1 MFVSL
6 RWLKE
11 YVDISLG
18 SRALAERLTMAG
30 IKVEGVHEPQAR
42 PEGAVV
48 GRIVDVR
55 PHPDAETL
63 RICSVDVGGRVLQAV
78 TGAPNAA
85 AGMLVAAALPGAT
98 LPGIEGTVREASLRG
113 VRSECVLC
121 SERELGVSDDHS
133 GLMELPADLPLGAD
147 VAAAL
152 GFDDA
157 VFEFEVYANR
167 PDCLSVVG
175 LAREVAAVTGGE
187 LRLPPAEVPEGGGE
201 ARSLASVA
209 IEAPDLCSRY
219 IARVI
224 RNVRVGPSPS
234 WMQER
239 LRKAG
244 MRPINNV
251 VDITNYV
258 MLELGQPLHAFDYD
272 RLRGRKIVVRRAKD
286 GETLETLDGVVR
298 RLTPDEL
305 LICDG
310 EGPVALAGIM
320 GGSDSEVQESTRN
333 ILLEAATFAPANVRR
348 SSRRLGLHTEASH
361 RFEKGLDPRLAEWAA
376 DRAARLMAELAG
388 GEVARGRVDVHFGLP
403 PEREMEVRPDRI
415 NGLLGT
421 ELSPAEMKRILK
433 GLGFQVDLG
442 KGAATI
448 RVRVPWFR
456 RDVEGEADVAEEIA
470 RIHGYEQIEPTLP
483 TGASV
488 QGKLSWP
495 LPVLERIRTRLVALG
510 ISESLTYSFISPK
523 GYDRLRLPAEHPWR
537 RSIPLM
543 NPLSE
548 AQSVMRTTFLP
559 SLLEAVALNQ
569 RRHQPDVRLFE
580 IGRVYWAERLPL
592 AGLPDEV
599 RTLGLVLTGRV
610 PAAWGDPARAIDFFD
625 AKGAVDAVL
634 RLLGVEARY
643 ERADEPFLHPGRS
656 AVVFAGDERVGWVGE
671 IHPTVAANFDLR
683 GRVYAAELNLDA
695 LASRELPVPRFVPL
709 PKFPAVE
716 RDLALLVPASL
727 ASESVAAVIRREGGR
742 LLQRVELFDL
752 YEGKQVPQGYRSLA
766 YTLTFRAE
774 DRTLTDDEVA
784 AVQEQI
790 AKALVA
796 ELGVEVRG

>member
-1 MFVSL
+1 MLVSL
-6 RWLKE
+6 RWLSE
-11 YVDISLG
+11 YVDIPF
-18 SRALAERLTMAG
+18 APEVLAERLTMTG
-30 IKVEGVHEPQAR
+30 IKVEGVHRPQAR
-42 PEGAVV
+42 PEGVV
-48 GRIVDVR
+48 AGRIREVT
-55 PHPDAETL
+55 PHPEGEGL
-63 RICSVDVGGRVLQAV
+63 KVCSVDLGGRVVQSV

-85 AGMLVAAALPGAT
+85 AGMLVAVALPGAR
-98 LPGIEGTVREASLRG
+98 LPALEGEVREVDLRG

-133 GLMELPADLPLGAD
+133 GLMRLPDDLALGEEIAG
-147 VAAAL
+147 AL
-152 GFDDA
+152 GFDDP
-157 VFEFEVYANR
+157 VFEFEIYANR

-187 LRLPPAEVPEGGGE
+187 VRLPPSEAPETGEE
-201 ARSLASVA
+201 ARAFTSVA
-209 IEAPDLCSRY
+209 VEAPDLCSRY

-224 RNVRVGPSPS
+224 RNVRIGPSPS
-234 WMQER
+234 WMQVR

-272 RLRGRKIVVRRAKD
+272 RLRERRILVRRATE
-286 GETLETLDGVVR
+286 GESLETLDGEVR
-298 RLTPDEL
+298 RLSSEEL

-320 GGSDSEVQESTRN
+320 GGADSEVTESTRTV
-333 ILLEAATFAPANVRR
+333 LLEAATFAAVAVRR
-348 SSRRLGLHTEASH
+348 SSRRLGLQTEASH
-361 RFEKGLDPRLAEWAA
+361 RFEKGLDPRLAEWAI

-388 GEVARGRVDVHFGLP
+388 GEVARGRVDVRTEIP
-403 PEREMEVRPDRI
+403 PERELDVRPERV

-421 ELSPAEMKRILK
+421 SLSPAEMKRILK

-470 RIHGYEQIEPTLP
+470 RIHGYDQIEPTLP

-495 LPVLERIRTRLVALG
+495 LPALERIRSRLVALG
-510 ISESLTYSFISPK
+510 MSESLTYSFISPK
-523 GYDRLRLPAEHPWR
+523 GYDRLGLPEEHPWR
-537 RSIPLM
+537 RSIPLL

-559 SLLEAVALNQ
+559 SLLEAAALNQ
-569 RRHQPDVRLFE
+569 RRQESDVRLFE
-580 IGRVYWAERLPL
+580 IGKVYWTDVLPL
-592 AGLPDEV
+592 TSLPREV
-599 RTLGLVLTGRV
+599 RTLGMALAGRV
-610 PAAWGDPARAIDFFD
+610 PGVWGEPPRPVDFYV
-625 AKGAVDAVL
+625 AKGAVEEVL
-634 RLLGVEARY
+634 RVLGVKGSF
-643 ERADEPFLHPGRS
+643 ERASEPFLHPGRS
-656 AVVFAGDERVGWVGE
+656 AAVLVDREQVGWVGE
-671 IHPTVAANFDLR
+671 VHPTVAANYGLR
-683 GRVYAAELNLDA
+683 GRVYAVELNLDA
-695 LASRELPVPRFVPL
+695 LIPGALPAPAFEPL
-709 PKFPAVE
+709 PKHPAVE
-716 RDLALLVPASL
+716 RDLALLVPLNVTAEAVLSL
-727 ASESVAAVIRREGGR
+727 IQREGEP
-742 LLQRVELFDL
+742 LLQRVALFDV
-752 YEGKQVPQGYRSLA
+752 YEGKQVPEGYRSIA
-766 YTLTFRAE
+766 FTLTYRGE

-784 AVQEQI
+784 SVQERI
-790 AKALVA
+790 EKALGE